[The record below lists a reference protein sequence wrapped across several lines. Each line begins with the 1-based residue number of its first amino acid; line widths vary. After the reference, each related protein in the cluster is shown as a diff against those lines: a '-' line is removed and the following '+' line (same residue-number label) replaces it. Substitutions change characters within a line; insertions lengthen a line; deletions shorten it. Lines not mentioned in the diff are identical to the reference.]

1 MKTIKIVY
9 LLILTGTI
17 MKNNAQKFPKAKER
31 KGLQIG
37 AVAPKFEALNQDSTL
52 FNLEQELKNG
62 PVVMIFYRGFW
73 CPICNKHI
81 KTLQENL
88 KEIEAKGATVIAVSP
103 EKPEYL
109 DTMADKTGATFTLL
123 YDEDYKIADAYEVS
137 FRPDSTTLVIYNTV
151 LGAKLKQTHS
161 DDTQRLP
168 IPATYII
175 GTDGL
180 IKWRHF
186 DPDYKKRSTI
196 EDILNNL

>member
-1 MKTIKIVY
+1 MKTIRL
-9 LLILTGTI
+9 LLIIALTAVI
-17 MKNNAQKFPKAKER
+17 MKSNAQNFPKAKDR
-31 KGLQIG
+31 KGLEVGTI
-37 AVAPKFEALNQDSTL
+37 APKFEALNQDSTI
-52 FNLEQELKNG
+52 FNLEQALKKG

-81 KTLQENL
+81 KSLQENL
-88 KEIEAKGATVIAVSP
+88 SEIEAKGATVIAISP

-109 DTMADKTGATFTLL
+109 DTMANKTGATFTLL
-123 YDEDYKIADAYEVS
+123 YDEDYVIADAYQVS
-137 FRPDSTTLVIYNTV
+137 FRPDSATLVLYNTV

-161 DDTQRLP
+161 DNSQRLP

-175 GTDGL
+175 GTNGL

-186 DPDYKKRSTI
+186 DPDYKKRSSI

>member
-1 MKTIKIVY
+1 ME
-9 LLILTGTI
+9 
-17 MKNNAQKFPKAKER
+17 NNAQDFPKAKDRE
-31 KGLQIG
+31 GLEIG
-37 AVAPKFEALNQDSTL
+37 NCAPLFEALNQDSSL
-52 FNLEQELKNG
+52 FKLEDALKQQ

-73 CPICNKHI
+73 CPVCNKHI

-88 KEIEAKGATVIAVSP
+88 KEIETSGATVIAVSP

-109 DTMADKTGATFTLL
+109 DTMANKTGASFNLL
-123 YDEDYKIADAYEVS
+123 YDEDYKIADAYKVS
-137 FRPDSTTLVIYNTV
+137 FKPDSATLVMYNNV